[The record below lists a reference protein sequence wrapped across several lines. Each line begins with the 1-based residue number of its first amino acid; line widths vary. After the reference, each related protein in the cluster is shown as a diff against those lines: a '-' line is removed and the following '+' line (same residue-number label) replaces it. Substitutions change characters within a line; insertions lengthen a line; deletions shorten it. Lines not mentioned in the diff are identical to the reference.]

1 MEHDAH
7 LILHKTDKALQEL
20 RHRTYGL
27 NPRVRQILILI
38 DGRRSCRELAR
49 MMPGQELAQCVQMLQ
64 EQGFVQRV
72 RGDGPADPGTAPPRP
87 TPPDTG
93 SAPPRQAPA
102 DPRTSPP
109 RPTPAAPGTIAEL
122 HTLQRRVVRLLLDAI
137 GPHGD
142 ELAIRVE
149 RSRSLD
155 ELRAL
160 LPAAASVVEAVSGRP
175 ASLRFLERVASIRDT
190 P

>member
-1 MEHDAH
+1 MDSDAH
-7 LILHKTDKALQEL
+7 LILHKTDKAFQEL
-20 RHRTYGL
+20 RQRTYGL

-49 MMPGQELAQCVQMLQ
+49 MMPDHELAQCVRMLQ
-64 EQGFVQRV
+64 EQGFVRQMPAA
-72 RGDGPADPGTAPPRP
+72 GASAPSGAGPTAPPAASDSH
-87 TPPDTG
+87 PPQDIR
-93 SAPPRQAPA
+93 AV
-102 DPRTSPP
+102 
-109 RPTPAAPGTIAEL
+109 
-122 HTLQRRVVRLLLDAI
+122 QRRVVRLLLDSI

-142 ELAIRVE
+142 ELAIRIE

-160 LPAAASVVEAVSGRP
+160 LPAAASVVEAVAGRT
-175 ASLRFLERVASIRDT
+175 ASLRFLERIDGLRSA

>member
-72 RGDGPADPGTAPPRP
+72 RGDGPGDPGA
-87 TPPDTG
+87 
-93 SAPPRQAPA
+93 A
-102 DPRTSPP
+102 PP
-109 RPTPAAPGTIAEL
+109 RPTPAAPAEL
-122 HTLQRRVVRLLLDAI
+122 HALQRRVVRLLLDAI